1 MELSETFLKNLVNE
15 VRKCLTTNGITVD
28 ERKDPFDMPLAV
40 VKESY
45 PVEDVLPN
53 LTNITF
59 HYNLESYYVA
69 GVIIRV

>member
-1 MELSETFLKNLVNE
+1 MNE
-15 VRKCLTTNGITVD
+15 VRETCLSTKGIIVD

-53 LTNITF
+53 LSTIMFN
-59 HYNLESYYVA
+59 YNLESYYVA